1 VIDLVADLPEKHV
14 RKKVNLVDSGQAA
27 AHTSQMNETGYGVI
41 PAIVGAADLEEIARS
56 VDGLVHE
63 GVGTRRL
70 IELPWCS
77 ELAERLMRDHR
88 VSEFL
93 PVKAIPVQ
101 CTLFAKS
108 IENNWLVCL
117 HQDLS
122 IPVAERVDGPGCLGW
137 SEKEGGLFVQPPASV
152 LEGVMAL
159 RLHLDDCNERNGALR
174 VVPGS
179 HRLGRLTADEVSR
192 IKDGRGEVIV
202 QVPRGGAMIMKPL
215 LLHASSKAAIGGMRR
230 VLHFVFGA
238 AELPGGLRW
247 PTSKA
252 VAC

>member
-1 VIDLVADLPEKHV
+1 MIDLGADLLEKHV
-14 RKKVNLVDSGQAA
+14 RKKVNLVDSDQTA
-27 AHTSQMNETGYGVI
+27 AHTSQMNETGYAVI
-41 PAIVGAADLEEIARS
+41 PAIVGAAELEEIAWS

-63 GVGTRRL
+63 GFGTRRL

-101 CTLFAKS
+101 CTLFVKS
-108 IENNWLVCL
+108 IENNWLVSL

-122 IPVAERVDGPGCLGW
+122 IPVAERVDGPGFQGW

-192 IKDGRGEVIV
+192 TRDRRGEVIV

-238 AELPGGLRW
+238 AGLPGGLRW